1 MGVILAA
8 VFERR
13 RTLVSSMAAHATV
26 NIIAGLLLFATR

>member
-1 MGVILAA
+1 MGLILAS

-26 NIIAGLLLFATR
+26 NVVAVVLLFAFR